1 MDGVQ
6 VILAKLKR
14 FLEIGAEVQNLKFS
28 ADCYDL
34 QTELKL
40 KYHIQSKTNLYCF
53 IVVRF

>member
-6 VILAKLKR
+6 VILAKLKK
-14 FLEIGAEVQNLKFS
+14 FLQIGAEVQNLKFS
-28 ADCYDL
+28 LVCYDL

-40 KYHIQSKTNLYCF
+40 KYHIQSKNNLYCF